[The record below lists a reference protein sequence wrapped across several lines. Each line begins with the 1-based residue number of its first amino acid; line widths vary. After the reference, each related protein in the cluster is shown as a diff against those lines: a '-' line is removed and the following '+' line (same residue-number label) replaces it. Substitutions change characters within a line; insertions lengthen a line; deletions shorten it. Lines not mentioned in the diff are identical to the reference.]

1 MEHSPFANDE
11 CFVTLFEHV
20 FIFLCLVD
28 LKDVSLQPMFPAL
41 QKAPS
46 CSSKFGVR
54 HGIRS
59 QEPWRYNAYLKRLIQ
74 RVDEGA
80 LKPINMHLA
89 KNHGPSPLPPKQ
101 NN

>member
-1 MEHSPFANDE
+1 M
-11 CFVTLFEHV
+11 
-20 FIFLCLVD
+20 FLYFCAW

-41 QKAPS
+41 QKTPS
-46 CSSKFGVR
+46 CSCKFGV
-54 HGIRS
+54 HGIRT

-89 KNHGPSPLPPKQ
+89 KNHGPSPLPPKGQ
-101 NN
+101 MIEA